1 MKIEA
6 ATISAPGAD
15 FEIRTLELTEPRAD
29 EIRIRIAA
37 VGLCHTD
44 LGVRDNP
51 FSMTLPVVL
60 GHEGAGVVEAVGAEV
75 TKVAPGDRV
84 LISFR
89 SCGACGMC
97 RAGQPAY
104 CQMLIPMNFGG
115 ARLDGA
121 SSFEGA
127 VGSNF
132 FGQSSFATHA
142 LTYERNLVKLPPDV
156 PFAVAAPLAC
166 GVQTGA
172 GSILRSLNCP
182 PGSSVAVIGG
192 GTVGLSAVMAAKAR
206 GCGTIILI
214 EPVEA
219 RRNLALDL
227 GATHALDP
235 FAEDIVAAVRAI
247 LPQGVDFVLEASGV
261 AAAAQAAFGYIATRG
276 VLGLVGVPPGGSQL
290 SVPLDLAITFGIGVR
305 GIIEGDS
312 DPEVFIPELLAL
324 HAQGRL
330 PFDRLIST
338 FPFHEINAAV
348 AAQLAGEVVKVVL
361 TMDDA

>member
-15 FEIRTLELTEPRAD
+15 FEIQTLELSEPRAD
-29 EIRIRIAA
+29 EIRVRIAA

-44 LGVRDNP
+44 LGVRDQP
-51 FSMTLPVVL
+51 YGMILPVVL
-60 GHEGAGVVEAVGAEV
+60 GHEGAGIVEAVGAEV

-89 SCGACGMC
+89 SCGDCKMCG
-97 RAGQPAY
+97 AGQPAY
-104 CQMLIPMNFGG
+104 CNHLIAMNFGG

-121 SSFEGA
+121 SSFEGK

-132 FGQSSFATHA
+132 FGQSSFATQA
-142 LTYERNLVKLPPDV
+142 LTYERNLVKLPQDI
-156 PFAVAAPLAC
+156 PFALAAPLAC

-172 GSILRSLNCP
+172 GSILRALNCP

-206 GCGTIILI
+206 GCATIILI
-214 EPVEA
+214 EPVRA
-219 RRNLALDL
+219 RRDLALQL

-235 FAEDIVAAVRAI
+235 FAGEIAPAVRAV
-247 LPQGVDFVLEASGV
+247 LPQGVDYVLEASGV

-312 DPEVFIPELLAL
+312 DPDVFIPELLDL
-324 HAQGRL
+324 HSAGRL
-330 PFDRLIST
+330 PFERLIST
-338 FPFHEINAAV
+338 YPFHDINAAI

-361 TMDDA
+361 TMDGA